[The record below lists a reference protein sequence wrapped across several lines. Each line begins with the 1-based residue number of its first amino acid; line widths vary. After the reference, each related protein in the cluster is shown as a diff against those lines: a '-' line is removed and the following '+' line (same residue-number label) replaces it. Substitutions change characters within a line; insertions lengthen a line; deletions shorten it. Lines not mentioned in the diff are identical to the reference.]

1 MTWLV
6 VARALQGVGGGGIV
20 TLIWV
25 ILDEVAPTKTRQ
37 RWNTALSAVWSM
49 SALAGPLMGG
59 VFSGK

>member
-20 TLIWV
+20 TVIWV
-25 ILDEVAPTKTRQ
+25 ILDEVSPVKTRQ

-59 VFSGK
+59 IFSGK